1 MMKKVFILM
10 AGIMLTN
17 FVIAQNPNIKKG
29 AVGFKV
35 SYLDFKKTNLTEGL
49 STGVPAFGIQYYKG
63 INSKLDF
70 MTNLDL
76 ASIKYP
82 YYTSLKIPATKTNQT
97 YAAIDFSLNFKLVKD
112 DKKVVPYLT
121 SGIGI
126 GADDFS
132 YYTAYA
138 PIGVGIQIK
147 AKHGSFV
154 NIMSTYRAEVSS
166 LTKMHYSHGISYT
179 LPIKGRDKKAIEL
192 PPVQIKVDADDDG
205 VSDGDDACP
214 NQKGAVKYRGCPIPD
229 ADNDGLNDEQDQ
241 CPSTEGIAKYK
252 GCPIPDSDK
261 DGINDEQDQ
270 CPTTKGLGRYQGCP
284 IPDSDKDG
292 VNDEE
297 DKCPAIAGIAAN
309 NGCADLQPMINTATD
324 KLKFAIGSNQLS
336 KQQANIL
343 NTLVNLMTE
352 NATIQLLIN
361 GHTDNTGTLKVNEKL
376 SLERAK
382 VVMNYLVKKGISASR
397 LTATGFAY
405 NIPIADNKTS
415 KGRAMNR
422 RVDMIVQY

>member
-1 MMKKVFILM
+1 MKKVFILM
-10 AGIMLTN
+10 AGLMLTN
-17 FVIAQNPNIKKG
+17 LLVAQNPNIKKG

-49 STGVPAFGIQYYKG
+49 STGVPAFGIQYFKG

-82 YYTSLKIPATKTNQT
+82 YYTSLKIPAAKSNQT
-97 YAAIDFSLNFKLVKD
+97 YAAIDFNLNFKLVKD
-112 DKKVVPYLT
+112 DKKIVPYLT
-121 SGIGI
+121 AGIGL

-132 YYTAYA
+132 YYSAFA
-138 PIGVGIQIK
+138 PIGAGIQIK
-147 AKHGSFV
+147 AKYGSFV

-179 LPIKGRDKKAIEL
+179 LPIKGRDKKAITL
-192 PPVQIKVDADDDG
+192 PPAQIKVDADDDG

-214 NQKGAVKYRGCPIPD
+214 NQKGTLKYRGCPIPD
-229 ADNDGLNDEQDQ
+229 TDNDGLNDEQDQ

-252 GCPIPDSDK
+252 GCPIPDADK

-270 CPTTKGLGRYQGCP
+270 CPTTKGLGRYEGCP

-292 VNDEE
+292 INDEE
-297 DKCPAIAGIAAN
+297 DKCPNIAGIIAN
-309 NGCADLQPMINTATD
+309 KGCVDLQPFVNTTTD
-324 KLKFAIGSNQLS
+324 KLKFAVGSNQLS
-336 KQQANIL
+336 KQQTSIL
-343 NTLVNLMTE
+343 NTLVQFMTE
-352 NATIQLLIN
+352 NATIQLSIN

-376 SLERAK
+376 SLARAK
-382 VVMNYLVKKGISASR
+382 VVMNYLIKKGISASR
-397 LTATGFAY
+397 LTANGFAY
-405 NIPIADNKTS
+405 NMPIADNLTS
-415 KGRAMNR
+415 KGRALNR